1 MVTRGL
7 HIEAGRAEPIIG
19 PHQLE
24 GVEALW
30 READTQSQVYNS
42 KDYTEG
48 LDALVEKRKPVF
60 GDFESL
66 KE

>member
-1 MVTRGL
+1 MSNAASLAGDLRESLRMQQDEGL
-7 HIEAGRAEPIIG
+7 EK
-19 PHQLE
+19 
-24 GVEALW
+24 ALW